1 MRKIFLFLFISF
13 LVLGVDLSVKNIVRP
28 TGIKEPGNYIPRVQI
43 KNESSEDANAS
54 VYLKILQLPTEN
66 QIYLDSQQII
76 IKGNTTLSIDFIS
89 FNAIIGIYFLKC
101 SLYCVNDTNPQ
112 NDTLSS
118 KLRIVEI
125 SLNQWV
131 LWDSVPLGERRKKV
145 KEGGGMC
152 DGSIKNDKKIFL
164 IKGNKTNEFYLYD
177 PIINSWTRK
186 CSIPN
191 YLLSAKYLPKKGS
204 SFCRAGDFI
213 YLAVGNN
220 TREFL
225 AYSLTGDSWLKKR
238 EIPLGPSF
246 KNLKGGSSLAKGKIL
261 NKDYLFLIKGSNTRE
276 FYAYDINKD
285 TWIERA
291 STPYLGRET
300 GIKKGSCL
308 CSDGRNIYLLKGGTN
323 EFFFYKA
330 DSNKWE
336 IRKSMPLYSKAGIK
350 KKVKEGAFIVYEQGQ
365 DVIFAFKGGNTT
377 EFWAYFVKS
386 DSWHELP
393 PLPIAPSNK
402 KVKGGASL
410 LLFAGGLFA
419 LKGNNTNE
427 VWFYKYDFPLPFMEI
442 KEGREEV
449 KKIERKRMTNLL
461 IFNIAGQ
468 KVKKIKRGVYFSLVD
483 KKIKKI
489 IVK

>member
-1 MRKIFLFLFISF
+1 MRKIFLLFVTFYFLFGI
-13 LVLGVDLSVKNIVRP
+13 DISVKNIIRP
-28 TGIKEPGNYIPRVQI
+28 TGIKEPDNYIPRVQI
-43 KNESSEDANAS
+43 KNETSEDADVS
-54 VYLKILQLPTEN
+54 VYLKILQLPMGN
-66 QIYLDSQQII
+66 QIYLDSQQVTI
-76 IKGNTTLSIDFIS
+76 GSNATLSIDFTS
-89 FNAIIGIYFLKC
+89 FNATIGIYLLKC
-101 SLYCVNDTNPQ
+101 SLYCVNDTNPI

-118 KLRIVEI
+118 KLRIGEI
-125 SLNQWV
+125 PLNQWL

-164 IKGNKTNEFYLYD
+164 AKGNRTNEFYLYD
-177 PIINSWTRK
+177 PIFNSWTRK

-204 SFCRAGDFI
+204 CICKAGDFI

-220 TREFL
+220 TRDFL
-225 AYSLTGDSWLKKR
+225 AYSLTGDSWQRKR
-238 EIPLGPSF
+238 EIPIGTAN

-276 FYAYDINKD
+276 FYAYDIEKD
-285 TWIERA
+285 TWIERER
-291 STPYLGRET
+291 TPYLERET

-323 EFFFYKA
+323 EFFFYKS

-336 IRKSMPLYSKAGIK
+336 PRKSMPLYSKAGIK
-350 KKVKEGAFIVYEQGQ
+350 KKVKDGAFMVYEQGR

-377 EFWAYFVKS
+377 EFWAYFVEG

-393 PLPIAPSNK
+393 PLPISPSNK
-402 KVKGGASL
+402 KIKAGASL

-427 VWFYKYDFPLPFMEI
+427 VWFYRYNFPLPFMEI
-442 KEGREEV
+442 KEGRGEV
-449 KKIERKRMTNLL
+449 RKEREKITGIL
-461 IFNIAGQ
+461 IFNVAGQ
-468 KVKKIKRGVYFSLVD
+468 RVKKVKKGVYFNLTN
-483 KKIKKI
+483 KKIKKV
-489 IVK
+489 IVR